1 MRKALAALIFVP
13 AIAQAQAALGI
24 GDFLSRARE
33 SDSARSSPN
42 AATTAKSPTGSPV
55 AATDTATARRRF
67 AARTAHFNNSCAVS
81 TSDSAPQWMSQF
93 GASVAHDRASLTT
106 RVVDIPLRPDLFF
119 QHFSLSTNQVR
130 TDASDPDK
138 SLQTLLR
145 QKISDAQALADN
157 GGAYSG
163 HIAAQK
169 LFNCG
174 KFAQTFLS
182 FATGYGKLDA
192 PGNDQ
197 RGRYAGNVTGQWFNR
212 FVLGQNAGDL
222 ELIIG
227 GRGTGLIGGKT
238 LITGAKVTRAFLA
251 EGYTVLKVFNANAL
265 TITFTG
271 APGQPKINK
280 YFSKFAIGLNAAR

>member
-1 MRKALAALIFVP
+1 MRKLLAALIFVP

-33 SDSARSSPN
+33 SDSARTKLN
-42 AATTAKSPTGSPV
+42 ATFRFDTSAARVLS
-55 AATDTATARRRF
+55 ATDSAKARFITATF
-67 AARTAHFNNSCAVS
+67 ANRLANSCSAS
-81 TSDSAPQWMSQF
+81 TPSPAPEWMSQF

-106 RVVDIPLRPDLFF
+106 RVVDIPLRAGVFF
-119 QHFSLSTNQVR
+119 QHFSVSTNQVR
-130 TDASDPDK
+130 TDAADPDK

-157 GGAYSG
+157 GGAYAG
-163 HIAAQK
+163 HVAAQK

-174 KFAQTFLS
+174 DFAQTFLS

-192 PGNDQ
+192 PGNDES
-197 RGRYAGNVTGQWFNR
+197 GRYAGNVTGQWFNR
-212 FVLGQNAGDL
+212 FVLGQKPGDL

-238 LITGAKVTRAFLA
+238 LITGTNVRRALLA

-265 TITFTG
+265 TITYTG

-280 YFSKFAIGLNAAR
+280 YFSKFAIGLNASR